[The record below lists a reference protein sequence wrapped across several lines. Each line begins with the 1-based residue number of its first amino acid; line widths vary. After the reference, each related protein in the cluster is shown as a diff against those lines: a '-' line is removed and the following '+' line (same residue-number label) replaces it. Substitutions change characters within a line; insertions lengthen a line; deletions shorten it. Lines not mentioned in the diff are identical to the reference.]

1 MNGPDYAAGPTLRN
15 RGQLETIPEDSE
27 FIPWWVG
34 LSREEIHFRLMET
47 ERNSKKVME
56 FLKQRD
62 QQEDL
67 CPCCVIS

>member
-1 MNGPDYAAGPTLRN
+1 
-15 RGQLETIPEDSE
+15 LETIPEDSE

-56 FLKQRD
+56 FLKQQD

-67 CPCCVIS
+67 CPCCIIS